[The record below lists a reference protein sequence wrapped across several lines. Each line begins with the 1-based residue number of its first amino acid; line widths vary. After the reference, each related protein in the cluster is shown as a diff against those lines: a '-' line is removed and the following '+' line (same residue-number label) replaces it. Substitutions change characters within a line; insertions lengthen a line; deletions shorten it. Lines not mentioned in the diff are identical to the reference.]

1 MAGGLEQLEHSYM
14 LSGFLIMAFVLL
26 LVVVIAVAV
35 IVGLALERR
44 PASVWQEHLRDQRE
58 KLTNAPENDADP
70 VSPHSTTLTDLMG
83 DTSLMK
89 NAYFDADRLPGVDRI
104 ERVTDR
110 FEAMQEHRKAG
121 KESSAE

>member
-1 MAGGLEQLEHSYM
+1 MT
-14 LSGFLIMAFVLL
+14 FVLL

-58 KLTNAPENDADP
+58 KLTNAPENDDDDP

-83 DTSLMK
+83 DTSSMK

-121 KESSAE
+121 KEPSAE

>member
-1 MAGGLEQLEHSYM
+1 M
-14 LSGFLIMAFVLL
+14 LSGFFIMAFVLL
-26 LVVVIAVAV
+26 LVVVIAGAV

-83 DTSLMK
+83 DTSSMK
-89 NAYFDADRLPGVDRI
+89 NAYFDADRLPGVDRTGVDRI

-110 FEAMQEHRKAG
+110 FEAMQERRRAG
-121 KESSAE
+121 KEASVD

>member
-1 MAGGLEQLEHSYM
+1 M
-14 LSGFLIMAFVLL
+14 LSGFFIMAFVLL
-26 LVVVIAVAV
+26 LVVVIAGAV
-35 IVGLALERR
+35 IVGLALERH
-44 PASVWQEHLRDQRE
+44 PAWQEHFRDQRE

-83 DTSLMK
+83 DTSSMK

-110 FEAMQEHRKAG
+110 FEAMQERRRAG
-121 KESSAE
+121 KEASVE